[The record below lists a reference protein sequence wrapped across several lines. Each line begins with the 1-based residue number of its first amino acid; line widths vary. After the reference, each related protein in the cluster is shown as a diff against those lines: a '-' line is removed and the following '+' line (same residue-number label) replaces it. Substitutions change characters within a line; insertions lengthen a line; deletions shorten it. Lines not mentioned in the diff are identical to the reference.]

1 MKVVIT
7 FNLDGCWEEYK
18 NVNSELL
25 VEDMFDNWEGKDGLT
40 IESYSVTP

>member
-7 FNLDGCWEEYK
+7 FNLDDGWDEYK
-18 NVNSELL
+18 NVNPELL

-40 IESYSVTP
+40 IKSYSVTP